1 MEGEHNAVTWNHAFG
16 VQSASGAVSY
26 LDEANM
32 LYPVGRHLAICAPM
46 DLKNTAGAMSF
57 VELEQ
62 EVTAIAV
69 SHDRKHV
76 AVVECAGPDNA
87 ASRISVFRLDPKEGD
102 GGGIKGTPVKVL
114 SLAKVPVRAPCRAP
128 SLRRRRHRRARR
140 AALLLADAARAAA
153 VCAAGREL

>member
-87 ASRISVFRLDPKEGD
+87 ASRISIFRLDPKEGD

-114 SLAKVPVRAPCRAP
+114 SLAKVPVRA
-128 SLRRRRHRRARR
+128 
-140 AALLLADAARAAA
+140 LLCRAAA
-153 VCAAGREL
+153 AAAAARPELLRSWLTPRARCYLPRRT

>member
-76 AVVECAGPDNA
+76 AVVEEQVP
-87 ASRISVFRLDPKEGD
+87 
-102 GGGIKGTPVKVL
+102 
-114 SLAKVPVRAPCRAP
+114 LARGHPP
-128 SLRRRRHRRARR
+128 RRRGPSCHHN
-140 AALLLADAARAAA
+140 
-153 VCAAGREL
+153 

>member
-1 MEGEHNAVTWNHAFG
+1 
-16 VQSASGAVSY
+16 
-26 LDEANM
+26 
-32 LYPVGRHLAICAPM
+32 
-46 DLKNTAGAMSF
+46 MSF

-114 SLAKVPVRAPCRAP
+114 SLAKVPVRSSRAP

-140 AALLLADAARAAA
+140 AAALLADAARAAA
-153 VCAAGREL
+153 VCPAGREL